1 MKECKMILPKLWLQ
15 RIPRYWDA
23 VVPAGYP
30 DTSSEFSLKFTNEE
44 VAVAVKDME
53 EKLNTEES
61 IITIEMVPEGKRVG
75 TYLGTYD
82 VTGVAGEETLLSPIE
97 VSESDVDVLAFH
109 YNEESAVWEQ
119 IEDAHIK
126 DGYVYGTVASFSPI
140 SVFTVRRT
148 GYVQAADVSIMKKET
163 FVANGN
169 PITVLPK
176 EDGSEGVVVTCNGE
190 KFELGKDCAIIGGA
204 INESIKS
211 SSVYV
216 EGVEIPILFAG
227 SICTEDEPITIDR
240 AVAEIVNSK
249 ITSYV
254 CGTGRKVRVN
264 NVILKAKD
272 STIYA
277 IGAGRSNQNG
287 VDSNTEDNLTMAA
300 HQWVKYATIE
310 LNNCEVEVV
319 YTACFSGMS
328 YNIDTNLIINGGK
341 YHYVAAGGSNGR
353 TEKAVVKANDAEIT
367 NLITI
372 NRGTVAESKMVI
384 TNCVIPELFVFGSN
398 ADDITGTV
406 EKVSYDIT
414 GGNIKLYAGKNG
426 GVPVT
431 YEEACK
437 VVSALKISRRTEVEY
452 MEEADYLLADIIK
465 IK

>member
-30 DTSSEFSLKFTNEE
+30 ATSSEFSLKFESEE
-44 VAVAVKDME
+44 AAVAVKDME

-61 IITIEMVPEGKRVG
+61 IITAEMIPEGRRVG

-82 VTGVAGEETLLSPIE
+82 VKGVAGEETLLSPVE
-97 VSESDVDVLAFH
+97 VSETDADVLAFH
-109 YNEESAVWEQ
+109 YNEESTTWEQ

-126 DGYVYGTVASFSPI
+126 NGYVYGTVPSFSPI

-163 FVANGN
+163 FVANGC

-176 EDGSEGVVVTCNGE
+176 AEGEGVVVTCNGE

-216 EGVEIPILFAG
+216 EGVEIPVLFAG
-227 SICTEDEPITIDR
+227 SVCTEEEPITIDR
-240 AVAEIVNSK
+240 AVMEIVNSK
-249 ITSYV
+249 ITNYT
-254 CGTGRKVRVN
+254 CGTGRKVRAN
-264 NVILKAKD
+264 NVIIKAKD
-272 STIYA
+272 SNLYA

-287 VDSNTEDNLTMAA
+287 IDSNTEDNLTMAA
-300 HQWVKYATIE
+300 HQWIKFASIE
-310 LNNCEVEVV
+310 MINCEAEVV
-319 YTACFSGMS
+319 YTAGFSGMS
-328 YNIDTNLIINGGK
+328 YAVDTNMIINGGK
-341 YHYVAAGGSNGR
+341 YHYIAAGGSNGR
-353 TEKAVVKANDAEIT
+353 TEKAVIKANDAEIT

-372 NRGTVAESKMVI
+372 NRGIVGEAKMVI
-384 TNCVIPELFVFGSN
+384 TNCVVPELFVCGSN
-398 ADDITGTV
+398 ADDITGRV

-414 GGNIKLYAGKNG
+414 GGSIKLYAGKNG
-426 GVPVT
+426 GEALT

-452 MEEADYLLADIIK
+452 MEEAEYLLGDIIV